1 MIINLEN
8 ELIDIAGATDD
19 VVFILI
25 RWWGLQV
32 LSWWVDAGDCFRLA
46 VNNRWCGAERV
57 EAVYLLQKAILSLIL
72 L

>member
-8 ELIDIAGATDD
+8 ELIDLAGATDD

-32 LSWWVDAGDCFRLA
+32 LS
-46 VNNRWCGAERV
+46 
-57 EAVYLLQKAILSLIL
+57 
-72 L
+72 